1 MGLITATKAFC
12 KLLFNRQLSESF
24 DEMIAQGGQMRIESK
39 PSTVAPATAKPTTT
53 KPTAPA
59 TIAPVRSD
67 AISLIAALQ
76 REARLLDIVTEPLD
90 GYSDAQIGAAAKE
103 VLRDT
108 GDVLQRMFGL
118 EPLTELADGADLK
131 TPEKFDA
138 AQYRLTGNVSGDAPF
153 SGTVAHHGWKATKCD
168 VPQWTGEKSNAM
180 IIAPIELEIKS

>member
-12 KLLFNRQLSESF
+12 ILLFNRQLSESF
-24 DEMIAQGGQMRIESK
+24 DELIAQGGQAKIESK
-39 PSTVAPATAKPTTT
+39 PSPAAPP
-53 KPTAPA
+53 PTAPA